1 MIKVKKILT
10 YLIYFAAN
18 RAIKTNRFLDTLNP
32 LNIREKHSRTYR
44 AFGRNYIN
52 SPMVSIN
59 QAREWL
65 SELSKIDIIKLI
77 FTGYVIDSRTNETI
91 ATFFNVENCMVLS
104 FLVDTNGGKLNKTSD
119 KFNQYYIIYT
129 NGFINIKNKNVLIK
143 YNTPITKNSY
153 NNLKYSIKCLLNT
166 LK

>member
-1 MIKVKKILT
+1 M
-10 YLIYFAAN
+10 YFAIN
-18 RAIKTNRFLDTLNP
+18 RAIRTDRFLDTLNP
-32 LNIREKHSRTYR
+32 LNIREKRSRTYR

-65 SELSKIDIIKLI
+65 SELSKIDIVRLI

-91 ATFFNVENCMVLS
+91 ATFFNVENCMVLG

-129 NGFINIKNKNVLIK
+129 NGFMNIKNKDVLIK

-153 NNLKYSIKCLLNT
+153 NSLKCSIKFLLNMI
-166 LK
+166 K